1 MVASL
6 RGKHPHMMNLKRLRA
21 QLRKELRIEL
31 QRDLAIKGGHARR
44 DALTKAE
51 RSAIAKKAARARW
64 GPNRKRRRA
73 A

>member
-1 MVASL
+1 MI
-6 RGKHPHMMNLKRLRA
+6 NLKRLRA
-21 QLRKELRIEL
+21 KLRAELRVEL

-51 RSAIAKKAARARW
+51 RSAIATKAARARW
-64 GPNRKRRRA
+64 GPKGKRRRA